1 MALQLLSTNME
12 KKDFKA
18 ALENA
23 KFLKLGAGLQAEII
37 RMVRLLEIVC
47 FLELNEFATAKLH
60 YEELQK
66 IPESKPA
73 ETDPPELHDIY
84 TQSVAI
90 EGRIKAS
97 FEAQSQKANQGRSGL
112 ETEFKAAGE
121 DKDLL
126 FQVALKSTEQEVY
139 DIALDSLYA
148 IVRREKGWNEK
159 AAFKKYIELL
169 SNPKVDKQLVKT
181 HRLKL
186 SNLVA

>member
-1 MALQLLSTNME
+1 MALQELSANME

-23 KFLKLGAGLQAEII
+23 KFLKFKASMHPSIL

-47 FLELNEFATAKLH
+47 YLEMQEFATAKLE

-66 IPESKPA
+66 LPESKPA
-73 ETDPPELHDIY
+73 ETDSEEIKDIF
-84 TQSVAI
+84 TQSSSI
-90 EGRIKAS
+90 EAKVKAA
-97 FEAQSQKANQGRSGL
+97 FDAQSQKANQGRSGL
-112 ETEFKAAGE
+112 DDEFKAAGE

-126 FQVALKSTEQEVY
+126 FQVAIKSIELEVF
-139 DIALDSLYA
+139 DIGLESLYA
-148 IVRREKGWNEK
+148 ILRKDKGWKEK
-159 AAFKKYIELL
+159 QAFKKYIEVLN
-169 SNPKVDKQLVKT
+169 NPKVDKQLVKT